1 MRIRTT
7 LPLLGLGAM
16 AALAGCG
23 SSHHSAA
30 GVSTTAATTVPVT
43 TAASTS
49 VPSPTVTAGPV
60 TTAPTTTVAAATTT
74 TAGPTGPQPCQTA
87 QLSGRLA
94 NPNGAA
100 GTIYYTLELTNTGTT
115 TCTVTGYAGVSFV
128 TNSAGTQIGA
138 AARRDPGSAATVTLA
153 PGKSAGATL
162 GIVDASNYGS
172 GCGISPAAGLRVYPP
187 GNTAALFVPH
197 AANGCSNS
205 SDVVLHVAPFTAL

>member
-30 GVSTTAATTVPVT
+30 VASTTVATTLPVT
-43 TAASTS
+43 APASTS
-49 VPSPTVTAGPV
+49 VPSPTVTGGPV
-60 TTAPTTTVAAATTT
+60 TTAPTTTAAPTTT
-74 TAGPTGPQPCQTA
+74 TPGPTGPQPCQTA
-87 QLSGRLA
+87 QLIGRLA

-100 GTIYYTLELTNTGTT
+100 GTIYYTLELTHIGPT

-128 TNSAGTQIGA
+128 TNSAGTQVGA

-153 PGKSAGATL
+153 PGQSAGATL

-172 GCGISPAAGLRVYPP
+172 GCGIVPVAGLRVYPP
-187 GNTAALFVPH
+187 GNTGALFVPH
-197 AANGCSNS
+197 EANACSNS
-205 SDVVLHVAPFTAL
+205 TDVVLHVAPFKAA